1 MFELDWS
8 DYGFCCRYQH
18 ELDSDLWNLSRRQ
31 RMGLLDR
38 DSRTVPLLEVY
49 FNVELWVY
57 QRYGSVVIRTSFHV
71 DRATGEITI
80 NRVQDVEAILER
92 AKEVCKNFTPG
103 GDTRPKWTLSN
114 VQIEKFYLEWCGD
127 KLPPPPMNQDFWK
140 WVDKRVMSDPDYAYC
155 RTSNKASAFFS
166 GFKTK

>member
-1 MFELDWS
+1 MLEKHINQHQCLDQC
-8 DYGFCCRYQH
+8 YG
-18 ELDSDLWNLSRRQ
+18 
-31 RMGLLDR
+31 
-38 DSRTVPLLEVY
+38 
-49 FNVELWVY
+49 NVVTEEI
-57 QRYGSVVIRTSFHV
+57 QTKFHI

-80 NRVQDVEAILER
+80 NRVQDVEDILER
-92 AKEVCKNFTPG
+92 AKEMCKNFTPG

-114 VQIEKFYLEWCGD
+114 VQIEKFYLEWCKD
-127 KLPPPPMNQDFWK
+127 KLPPPEMNQDFWK